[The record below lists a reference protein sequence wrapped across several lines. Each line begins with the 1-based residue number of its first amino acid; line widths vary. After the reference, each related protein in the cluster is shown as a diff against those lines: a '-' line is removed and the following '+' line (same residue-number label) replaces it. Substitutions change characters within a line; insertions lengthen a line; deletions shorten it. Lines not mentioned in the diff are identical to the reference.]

1 MKAKRKANPSGVRIV
16 HNKLL
21 GGWYVVRGPH
31 QTPLSG
37 RFNSKE
43 EAQAYLRKKNPAP
56 ENSKKSFFGMRVRI
70 QKFNADTWIESE
82 EAAYPKGGKTRDGE
96 ARVDNPAGRLVKI
109 KAGVSDTYFTIPAT
123 AIEGKQKIAGYLTVD
138 SETLVFHGRK
148 KNPFFEKGDMLT
160 ITGHKSGPRKGLSY
174 PNGRVIALESGAAGG
189 WDVYYGKT
197 ESTGKETSF
206 YGFSVGRIVPH
217 GGFFRKKNPAS
228 KKSRSLS
235 VPETHQL
242 KIARD
247 TLKMHPAAVIVM
259 GGPSH
264 AEARAIIAR
273 LTGKR
278 K

>member
-1 MKAKRKANPSGVRIV
+1 MKAKRKTLRKNPAEFIKGYMVKLAERHEILYAVFPNGYVLTTGKIKYSTSFDKKGREWSPASLPENAEFIGNYPSPHGRHKNPSSVRIV

-148 KNPFFEKGDMLT
+148 KNPA
-160 ITGHKSGPRKGLSY
+160 R
-174 PNGRVIALESGAAGG
+174 
-189 WDVYYGKT
+189 
-197 ESTGKETSF
+197 
-206 YGFSVGRIVPH
+206 
-217 GGFFRKKNPAS
+217 